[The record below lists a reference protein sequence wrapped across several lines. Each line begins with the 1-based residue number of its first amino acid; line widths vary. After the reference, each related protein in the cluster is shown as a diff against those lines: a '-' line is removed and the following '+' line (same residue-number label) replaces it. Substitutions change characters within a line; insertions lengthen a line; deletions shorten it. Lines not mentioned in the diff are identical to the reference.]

1 MHEHAYPP
9 KENAEIPK
17 LSRNIS
23 YQSLSLVCLQTNLIN
38 NKSKENVKR
47 SRKRGDQFKSW
58 IKEMTNGAK
67 NLEKLTERK
76 PKFFYDPHTECED
89 FI

>member
-1 MHEHAYPP
+1 MHIPP
-9 KENAEIPK
+9 NEINAEIPK
-17 LSRNIS
+17 LSRNTS

-47 SRKRGDQFKSW
+47 SRKTGDQFKSSVN
-58 IKEMTNGAK
+58 EMTNAEM

-76 PKFFYDPHTECED
+76 PKFLYDPHTECKD